1 MPKMSVVVP
10 AFNESHTVRDVHAA
24 LVEMFRAQLPDWDY
38 EIIYVDDGSRDDTFV
53 HMQALAAADPRAKVL
68 KFANNRNS
76 HMAIKAGY
84 EHSTGDVACF
94 YAADMQDPPEL
105 IPQMLAALKSPIE
118 IVWAIRE
125 ERDDPFFTK
134 LFSRV
139 FWWVVRV
146 VAFPDVPRSG
156 VDVAMIG
163 PLAIK
168 CLNRYHE
175 RNISVHGILL
185 HLNLPSTQV
194 QYERKERRFGSSK
207 WTFDRK
213 LKLMADFLVGH
224 SYIPLRLMSYTG
236 ILFAILGFLF
246 TFVELWLHFV
256 SNEPGSIWMT
266 VLAAILLMGSM
277 QMVMLGILG
286 EYLWR
291 TLDESRKRP
300 EYIVEQALNFPAFK
314 D

>member
-10 AFNESHTVRDVHAA
+10 AYNESHSVRDVHSA
-24 LVEMFRAQLPDWDY
+24 LVAMFRAQLPEWDY

-53 HMQALAAADPRAKVL
+53 HLQALAATDPRAKAL
-68 KFANNRNS
+68 KFASNKNS
-76 HMAIKAGY
+76 HMAVKAGFEY
-84 EHSTGDVACF
+84 STGDVACF

-105 IPQMLAALKSPIE
+105 IPQMLAALKSPVE

-134 LFSRV
+134 LFSRA

-146 VAFPDVPRSG
+146 LAFPEVPRTG
-156 VDVAMIG
+156 IDMAMIG

-175 RNISVHGILL
+175 RNISVQGLLL
-185 HLNLPSTQV
+185 HLNMPSTQV
-194 QYERKERRFGSSK
+194 HYERQKRKFGTSK

-236 ILFAILGFLF
+236 ILIAMLGFLF
-246 TFVELWLHFV
+246 TFFEVWMHYAFD
-256 SNEPGSIWMT
+256 EPWSIWMT

-300 EYIVEQALNFPAFK
+300 EYIVEQALNFPERK